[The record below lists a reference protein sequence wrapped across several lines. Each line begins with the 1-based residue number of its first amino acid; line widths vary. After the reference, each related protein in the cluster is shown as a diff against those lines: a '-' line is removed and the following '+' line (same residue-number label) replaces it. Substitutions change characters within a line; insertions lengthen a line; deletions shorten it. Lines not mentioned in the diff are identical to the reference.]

1 MVRISRSFVF
11 ASLGVC
17 LVRCGS
23 SMPINTSEDIRR
35 KFAAESHSGD
45 VTREDILENRT
56 RRKRL
61 LNVMLMDARQKL
73 ADHSAG
79 EKLLTEE
86 QKSELETNVDLFQQK
101 IDSMEV
107 ELEEWEI
114 ERLIVREQKTAD
126 RRRER
131 SRDSRRLQSEL

>member
-1 MVRISRSFVF
+1 
-11 ASLGVC
+11 
-17 LVRCGS
+17 
-23 SMPINTSEDIRR
+23 
-35 KFAAESHSGD
+35 
-45 VTREDILENRT
+45 
-56 RRKRL
+56 
-61 LNVMLMDARQKL
+61 MLMDARQKL